1 MDFLG
6 GSDDKESA
14 SNAGDLGWIRGLGR
28 FPEAGH
34 GNPLQH
40 SYLENTVDRGTWKIP
55 WTVEPGGLYSPRSCK
70 KSDTT
75 E

>member
-14 SNAGDLGWIRGLGR
+14 SNAGDLGRIPGLGR

-34 GNPLQH
+34 GKPLQY
-40 SYLENTVDRGTWKIP
+40 SCLENTVDRGTWKIP
-55 WTVEPGGLYSPRSCK
+55 WTEEPGGLQS
-70 KSDTT
+70 T
-75 E
+75 ELQRIRHD